1 MKVGQNKE
9 GGRQK
14 NFKDN
19 TSFNEKK
26 KNLEGKAKKKNL
38 DIFASSSEKNLEGKA
53 KKILD
58 IFYTN

>member
-26 KNLEGKAKKKNL
+26 KNLEGKAKKKSRY
-38 DIFASSSEKNLEGKA
+38 ICF
-53 KKILD
+53 
-58 IFYTN
+58 FQ